1 MTARYIG
8 TLTPVSKALELL
20 AEKTAPVR
28 EAYRVPLRDAA
39 WSVLAEDIHAPH
51 DWPPRH
57 KSAYDGYAVR
67 SSDTPGRLRLVG
79 EALIGESDVGFSI
92 GPGEAA
98 YVTTGAY
105 LPEGADA
112 VVPEERVRVENG
124 YVIVDYHVEKYKNID
139 PAGSMVRKGQL
150 LARRGQLLSSLDVAA
165 LYEVAVTEATVYR
178 RVRTAIIS
186 TGNELILPG
195 DPLWTREM
203 ILSGKVVATTGGL
216 ISWFISDYLPWVE
229 VAEEILLPD
238 ERESVAW
245 WIKRLLPHVDLIL
258 LTGGTGPS
266 NIDLFYQL
274 QEELGGEI
282 VFRGLYVKGGR
293 PTSAYIAEGKPVIG
307 LSGYPLSA
315 LHGFIRLVYP
325 YLRYLGNVARGAPP
339 VPLVK
344 ARLTEAI
351 GKGRP
356 RPIKVRVEVGEEGYL
371 ATPLQSTY
379 QLSSANVG
387 LVYADGIAFV
397 SDREYGPGDVVDVL
411 LIRDPRGYRPPMP

>member
-1 MTARYIG
+1 MVERYIG
-8 TLTPVSKALELL
+8 KLTPVSKALELL
-20 AEKTAPVR
+20 MEKTRPVS

-39 WSVLAEDIHAPH
+39 WSVLAEDLHAPH

-67 SSDTPGRLRLVG
+67 SEDTPGRLKLVG
-79 EALIGESDVGFSI
+79 EALIGRSDVGLSI

-112 VVPEERVRVENG
+112 VVPEERVRVEDG

-139 PAGSMVRKGQL
+139 PAGSIVRKGQL
-150 LARRGQLLSSLDVAA
+150 LARRGQLLSSADVAA

-178 RVRTAIIS
+178 RVRVAIIS
-186 TGNELILPG
+186 TGDELILPG
-195 DPLWTREM
+195 DPAWTREM

-216 ISWFISDYLPWVE
+216 VSWFISDYLPWVE

-238 ERESVAW
+238 ERRSVSW

-293 PTSAYIAEGKPVIG
+293 PTSAYIVDGKPVIG

-325 YLRYLGNVARGAPP
+325 FLRYLGNVARGAPP
-339 VPLVK
+339 VPIVR
-344 ARLTEAI
+344 ARLTDPI
-351 GKGRP
+351 PRGRP
-356 RPIKVRVEVGEEGYL
+356 RPIKVRVELGEDGYK
-371 ATPLQSTY
+371 ATPLQSVY

-387 LVYADGIAFV
+387 LVYADGIAFTG
-397 SDREYGPGDVVDVL
+397 DHEYRVGDTIEVL
-411 LIRDPRGYRPPMP
+411 LLRDPRGFKPPIP